1 MRRWG
6 IVAALLMVLFLGSA
20 TACNPFG
27 GDEEEISQRLVEVVR
42 GDLALTVS
50 GSGNIEIADDIDLAF
65 DIGGRIARI
74 NVEEGDNVAAGNVL
88 AKLDTTDLELALAQ
102 ARVTLTQAET
112 ALTQAKV
119 AVIQAALAVNSAN
132 VSLRTARHNLDEAR
146 DLYTWPPINVAR
158 DNLADA
164 EAFLQYVLDRGL
176 SAETLLYA
184 QSRVD
189 AAKTTLNAMVYSYDT
204 EEVAIKKME
213 ITVAEE
219 TLALSQQSLVY
230 AQQSVEYA
238 RQSVVYAQRSLE
250 HAQKQLDKAVISAP
264 FDGVV
269 AKLHTKEGDIIPP
282 PTLAATAIIHLIDP
296 TTMELNAEVDEID
309 MPGVDLNQRAI
320 IEVDALPDLPLEGKV
335 TFISSLSKEEAGVV
349 LYDVTVSFDI
359 PQGSGLRA
367 GMSADADIVIEER
380 NNILLVPARAVKQDS
395 EGNPIVKVVVGE
407 ETEER
412 TVIIGISDGFDTE
425 IVEGLREGK
434 TVEVEVRTK
443 SK

>member
-6 IVAALLMVLFLGSA
+6 IVAALLMVLFLASA

-50 GSGNIEIADDIDLAF
+50 GSGNIEIADDVDLAF

-88 AKLDTTDLELALAQ
+88 AKLDTTDLELTLAQ

-119 AVIQAALAVNSAN
+119 AVIQATLAVNSAN

-189 AAKTTLNAMVYSYDT
+189 AAKTTLDAMVYSYDT

-213 ITVAEE
+213 VTVAEE
-219 TLALSQQSLVY
+219 TLALRQQSLVY
-230 AQQSVEYA
+230 AQQTVERLLGQALHRLDSLDLSPIHRGDLEDMA
-238 RQSVVYAQRSLE
+238 R
-250 HAQKQLDKAVISAP
+250 
-264 FDGVV
+264 F
-269 AKLHTKEGDIIPP
+269 
-282 PTLAATAIIHLIDP
+282 LA
-296 TTMELNAEVDEID
+296 
-309 MPGVDLNQRAI
+309 
-320 IEVDALPDLPLEGKV
+320 
-335 TFISSLSKEEAGVV
+335 
-349 LYDVTVSFDI
+349 
-359 PQGSGLRA
+359 
-367 GMSADADIVIEER
+367 
-380 NNILLVPARAVKQDS
+380 
-395 EGNPIVKVVVGE
+395 
-407 ETEER
+407 
-412 TVIIGISDGFDTE
+412 
-425 IVEGLREGK
+425 LREA
-434 TVEVEVRTK
+434 
-443 SK
+443 

>member
-1 MRRWG
+1 MG
-6 IVAALLMVLFLGSA
+6 LVLVGT

-27 GDEEEISQRLVEVVR
+27 GDEEEGSQRLAEVAR
-42 GDLALTVS
+42 GNLTVTVS
-50 GSGNIEIADDIDLAF
+50 GSGNIEIADDADLAF
-65 DIGGRIARI
+65 DIGGRIERI
-74 NVEEGDNVAAGNVL
+74 NVEEGDNVAAGDVL

-102 ARVTLTQAET
+102 ARVTLTQTET

-119 AVIQAALAVNSAN
+119 AVIQAELAVNSAN
-132 VSLRTARHNLDEAR
+132 VSLRTARHSLDEAR

-164 EAFLQYVLDRGL
+164 EAYLRYILDRGL
-176 SAETLLYA
+176 SEETLIYA

-189 AAKTTLNAMVYSYDT
+189 AAKSTLDAMVYSYDT

-213 ITVAEE
+213 VVVAEE
-219 TLALSQQSLVY
+219 TLALSQQSLAYARQSVVY
-230 AQQSVEYA
+230 AQQSVE
-238 RQSVVYAQRSLE
+238 YAQRSLE
-250 HAQKQLDKAVISAP
+250 HAQKQLDKAIITAP
-264 FDGVV
+264 FDGVI
-269 AKLHTKEGDIIPP
+269 AKLYAKEGDIIPP
-282 PTLAATAIIHLIDP
+282 PTMSATAIIHLIDP
-296 TTMELNAEVDEID
+296 TTMELNVEADEID

-335 TFISSLSKEEAGVV
+335 TFISALSKEEAGVV
-349 LYDVTVSFDI
+349 LYEVTVSFDV

-367 GMSADADIVIEER
+367 GMSADAEIVIEER
-380 NNILLVPARAVKQDS
+380 NNILLVPDRAIKQDS

-412 TVIIGISDGFDTE
+412 PVVIGISDGFDTE
-425 IVEGLREGK
+425 IVEGLREGE